1 MSSTKLSPS
10 QREGISRANLRVPN
24 HAMHLGESNGVSSL
38 GNRRLPDCI
47 FYAVCTK
54 VCVQHT
60 KLFRASE
67 RMANTL
73 QSGAGFGFRM
83 FLVGLGLAQIY

>member
-1 MSSTKLSPS
+1 
-10 QREGISRANLRVPN
+10 
-24 HAMHLGESNGVSSL
+24 MHLIESNGVNAAAILNAIVVQDLYLEIHSL

-83 FLVGLGLAQIY
+83 FLGGLGLAQVY